1 MPNTSFLDLPIIL
14 SIFQSVSLAI
24 DPAAYDDHLNP
35 IPFSVI
41 R

>member
-1 MPNTSFLDLPIIL
+1 MPNTSFLDLRIIL

-24 DPAAYDDHLNP
+24 DPGVFIDHLNP

-41 R
+41 G